1 MSKKATAKQIPVEIL
16 DLVRKE
22 FNASEF
28 AQKSRGTGKWSFIPL
43 LQKALFHFLDTHR
56 EKLPNLVV
64 QYPHGPTED
73 LLRRAFNLKSPPGAT
88 KSLRDLLALYATNLA
103 NDWNGIIKTQFDGKY
118 LSLMDS
124 DKPEVT
130 ETTAQPSPQNIE
142 SFASKVADLLLEK
155 LSAKEIEV
163 VKKQILEERSQHDQ
177 GAAEVIENILIPS
190 VDDPE
195 KPEFPPKPF
204 FTPKFPA
211 SETRRINVPGFSNVW
226 LKDESTNPG
235 GTHKARMAWEVLIKV
250 KRYKI
255 KEISLISSGSAAI
268 AIQHFFNLFGA
279 TTVLK
284 VLVDRRIKPEIRE
297 ALVKIGCKV
306 YETDLS
312 QKPLTGKE
320 IKELTDNQT
329 GIDITYREILDRYS
343 DNYYDWLSYEI
354 LNESPKHCFV
364 PFGTGDL
371 FINILIIA
379 EREYNNRIFKHDPRF
394 RGNIDRINECNYYGA
409 TSHNASTSLDKL
421 FSYYLPSL
429 KDYNDYLSSLMENAR
444 IGPHSGILDVE
455 EEFVEEALEIAR
467 QQNIRCEPSG
477 IAGLALL
484 LQTRNDI
491 PPDDKI
497 LIVNTG
503 LTDYGLA
510 DRKSKQ
516 GHDGHEGAQRTRRT

>member
-1 MSKKATAKQIPVEIL
+1 MSKKATAKQIPQEIL

-22 FNASEF
+22 FNDSEF
-28 AQKSRGTGKWSFIPL
+28 ALKSRGTGKWSFIPL
-43 LQKALFHFLDTHR
+43 LQKGLAHFLEHHKD
-56 EKLPNLVV
+56 ELPNYVV

-88 KSLRDLLALYATNLA
+88 KSLRDLLSLYATHLTH
-103 NDWNGIIKTQFDGKY
+103 DWNGVVKNYFDAKY
-118 LSLMDS
+118 LSLLDS
-124 DKPEVT
+124 DKVEPV
-130 ETTAQPSPQNIE
+130 ETAPAPPSQNIE
-142 SFASKVADLLLEK
+142 SFASQVADLLLEK

-163 VKKQILEERSQHDQ
+163 VRKQILEEKNLPSA

-211 SETRRINVPGFSNVW
+211 SETRKIEVPGFSNVW

-320 IKELTDNQT
+320 IKELTDNHT

-354 LNESPKHCFV
+354 LNESPAHCFV

-371 FINILIIA
+371 FINVMIIA
-379 EREYNNRIFKHDPRF
+379 EREYNNRIFKHDPRY
-394 RGNIDRINECNYYGA
+394 RGKIDATSRCNYYGA
-409 TSHNASTSLDKL
+409 TSHTASTRLDKL

-429 KDYNDYLSSLMENAR
+429 NVYNDYLNSLIENAR

-455 EEFVEEALEIAR
+455 EEFVDEAMAIAQR
-467 QQNIRCEPSG
+467 QGVKCEPSG

-484 LQTRNDI
+484 LQIRNDI

-510 DRKSKQ
+510 NKAR
-516 GHDGHEGAQRTRRT
+516 

>member
-1 MSKKATAKQIPVEIL
+1 MSKKATAKQIPQEIL
-16 DLVRKE
+16 DLIRKE
-22 FNASEF
+22 FNSSEYVF
-28 AQKSRGTGKWSFIPL
+28 KSRGTGKWSFIPL
-43 LQKALFHFLDTHR
+43 LQKALLHFLETNRD
-56 EKLPNLVV
+56 ELPNFVLH
-64 QYPHGPTED
+64 YPHGPTED

-88 KSLRDLLALYATNLA
+88 KSLRDLLCLYATHLEH
-103 NDWNGIIKTQFDGKY
+103 DWNGVVKTFFNEKYASLIDVEKAEQTEAPVIK
-118 LSLMDS
+118 S
-124 DKPEVT
+124 
-130 ETTAQPSPQNIE
+130 PSIE
-142 SFASKVADLLLEK
+142 SFANQVADLLLER

-163 VKKQILEERSQHDQ
+163 VKKQILEERQQAGS
-177 GAAEVIENILIPS
+177 GVTEVIENILIPS

-211 SETRRINVPGFSNVW
+211 SETKRIKVPGFSNVW

-268 AIQHFFNLFGA
+268 AIQHFFNLYGA

-284 VLVDRRIKPEIRE
+284 VLVDHRLNKDIRD
-297 ALVKIGCKV
+297 ALVRIGCKV

-320 IKELTDNQT
+320 IKELTDNHT

-354 LNESPKHCFV
+354 LNESPSHCFI

-371 FINILIIA
+371 FVNVLIIA

-394 RGNIDRINECNYYGA
+394 SGNINVISKCNFFGA
-409 TSHNASTSLDKL
+409 TSHNVAGRLDKL

-429 KDYNDYLSSLMENAR
+429 KEHQDYLNSMIDNAR
-444 IGPHSGILDVE
+444 IGPSSGILDVE
-455 EEFVEEALEIAR
+455 EEFVDEALSLAH
-467 QQNIRCEPSG
+467 QQGFACEPSG
-477 IAGLALL
+477 IAGLSLL
-484 LQTRNDI
+484 LQNRNDI

-503 LTDYGLA
+503 LTDYKLA
-510 DRKSKQ
+510 DIAR
-516 GHDGHEGAQRTRRT
+516 

>member
-1 MSKKATAKQIPVEIL
+1 MSKKATAKQIPQEIL

-22 FNASEF
+22 FNSSEF
-28 AQKSRGTGKWSFIPL
+28 ALKSRGTGKWSFIPL
-43 LQKALFHFLDTHR
+43 LQKALAQFLEQHK
-56 EKLPNLVV
+56 EQLPNYVV

-88 KSLRDLLALYATNLA
+88 KSLRDLLALYGTRLA
-103 NDWNGIIKTQFDGKY
+103 HDWNGVVKNSFEGKY
-118 LSLMDS
+118 LSLIDT
-124 DKPEVT
+124 DKVESVEP
-130 ETTAQPSPQNIE
+130 ASQQSPQNLE
-142 SFASKVADLLLEK
+142 KFANQVADLLLEK

-163 VKKQILEERSQHDQ
+163 VRKQILEEQNPSAA

-211 SETRRINVPGFSNVW
+211 SETRKIEVPGFSNVW

-297 ALVKIGCKV
+297 ALTKIGCKV

-320 IKELTDNQT
+320 IKELTDNHT

-354 LNESPKHCFV
+354 LNESPSHCFV

-394 RGNIDRINECNYYGA
+394 RGDINAISKCNYYGA
-409 TSHNASTSLDKL
+409 TSHNASTTLDKL

-429 KDYNDYLSSLMENAR
+429 KDYYDYLNSLMENAR

-455 EEFVEEALEIAR
+455 EEFVEEANAIAKK
-467 QQNIRCEPSG
+467 QGIRCEPSG

-484 LQTRNDI
+484 LQVRNDI
-491 PPDDKI
+491 PADDKI

-510 DRKSKQ
+510 NRK
-516 GHDGHEGAQRTRRT
+516 

>member
-1 MSKKATAKQIPVEIL
+1 MSKKATAKQIPQEIL

-22 FNASEF
+22 FNSSEF
-28 AQKSRGTGKWSFIPL
+28 ALKSRGTGKWSFIPL
-43 LQKALFHFLDTHR
+43 LQKGLYHFLDTHK
-56 EKLPNLVV
+56 EQLPTLMV

-88 KSLRDLLALYATNLA
+88 KSLRDLLALYATHLA
-103 NDWNGIIKTQFDGKY
+103 NDWNGVVKNYFDGKY
-118 LSLMDS
+118 LSLQDS
-124 DKPEVT
+124 DKVEQG
-130 ETTAQPSPQNIE
+130 ETVPASSQNIE
-142 SFASKVADLLLEK
+142 NFASQVADLLLEK

-163 VKKQILEERSQHDQ
+163 VRKQILEERKQPSQ
-177 GAAEVIENILIPS
+177 GASEVIENILIPS

-211 SETRRINVPGFSNVW
+211 SETRRIQVPGFSNVW

-235 GTHKARMAWEVLIKV
+235 GTHKSRMAWEVLIKV

-255 KEISLISSGSAAI
+255 REISLISSGSAAI

-284 VLVDRRIKPEIRE
+284 VLVDHRMKPEIRQ
-297 ALVKIGCKV
+297 ALVKMGCKV

-320 IKELTDNQT
+320 IKELTDNST

-371 FINILIIA
+371 FINVLIIA

-394 RGNIDRINECNYYGA
+394 RGDIDMTTGCHYYGA
-409 TSHNASTSLDKL
+409 TSHNASTGLDKL
-421 FSYYLPSL
+421 FSYFLPSF
-429 KDYNDYLSSLMENAR
+429 KVYNDYLNSLMENAR

-467 QQNIRCEPSG
+467 SQNISCEPSG

-484 LQTRNDI
+484 LQTRNDV

-510 DRKSKQ
+510 ERK
-516 GHDGHEGAQRTRRT
+516 

>member
-1 MSKKATAKQIPVEIL
+1 
-16 DLVRKE
+16 VR
-22 FNASEF
+22 
-28 AQKSRGTGKWSFIPL
+28 
-43 LQKALFHFLDTHR
+43 
-56 EKLPNLVV
+56 
-64 QYPHGPTED
+64 
-73 LLRRAFNLKSPPGAT
+73 
-88 KSLRDLLALYATNLA
+88 
-103 NDWNGIIKTQFDGKY
+103 
-118 LSLMDS
+118 
-124 DKPEVT
+124 
-130 ETTAQPSPQNIE
+130 
-142 SFASKVADLLLEK
+142 
-155 LSAKEIEV
+155 
-163 VKKQILEERSQHDQ
+163 KQILEEQNQ
-177 GAAEVIENILIPS
+177 PAAGADEVIENILIPS
-190 VDDPE
+190 VDDPD

-211 SETRRINVPGFSNVW
+211 SETRKIEVPGFSNVW

-255 KEISLISSGSAAI
+255 REISLISSGSAAI

-297 ALVKIGCKV
+297 ALIKMGCKV

-320 IKELTDNQT
+320 IKELTDNHT

-354 LNESPKHCFV
+354 LNESPAHCFV

-371 FINILIIA
+371 FINVLIIA

-394 RGNIDRINECNYYGA
+394 RGDIDVISKCNYYGA

-421 FSYYLPSL
+421 FSYYLPSM
-429 KDYNDYLSSLMENAR
+429 KDYNDYLNSLMDNAR
-444 IGPHSGILDVE
+444 IGSHSGILDVE
-455 EEFVEEALEIAR
+455 EEFVDEAMSIAKK
-467 QQNIRCEPSG
+467 QGIRCEPSG

-484 LQTRNDI
+484 LQIRNDI
-491 PPDDKI
+491 PPDEKI

-510 DRKSKQ
+510 NR
-516 GHDGHEGAQRTRRT
+516 